1 MCRIKYRQKKN
12 IKYKKSVFEFK
23 NLGKTSTQSEY
34 DGFVKIL
41 AEEGTNQILGAFIVG
56 PEAGELIH
64 EIVIAMVGKVSAD
77 KIGKAIF
84 AYPTWSEGVGS
95 ASVEF

>member
-1 MCRIKYRQKKN
+1 M
-12 IKYKKSVFEFK
+12 K
-23 NLGKTSTQSEY
+23 NLGKTSTQAKY

-64 EIVIAMVGKVSAD
+64 QIVVAMVGKVSVD
-77 KIGKAIF
+77 KIGKALF
-84 AYPTWSEGVGS
+84 AYPTWSEAVGS
-95 ASVEF
+95 AAVDF